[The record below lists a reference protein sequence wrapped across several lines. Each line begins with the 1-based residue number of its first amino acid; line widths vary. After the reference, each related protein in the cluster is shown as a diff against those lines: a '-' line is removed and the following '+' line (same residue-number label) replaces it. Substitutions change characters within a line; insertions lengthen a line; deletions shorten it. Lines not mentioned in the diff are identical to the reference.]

1 MSQTTVETLIG
12 ISNDERQTQIRTLVE
27 ARLKNLLGGAD
38 EVPEELTYI
47 IDEVCIARFNRIG
60 SEGLAWHDVEGETQR
75 WEEDLF
81 APYMADIQAWR
92 DRNND
97 QTAGKIR
104 FL

>member
-1 MSQTTVETLIG
+1 MAAADVSTLIG
-12 ISNDERQTQIRTLVE
+12 ISDDARQDTARKLVT
-27 ARLKNLLGGAD
+27 ARLLNLLGGIA

-81 APYMADIQAWR
+81 APYMTDIQAWR